1 MISETSKRPQ
11 TLQEAIKFY
20 SDPDV
25 CQQALVDA
33 RWSNG
38 VSCPTCGS
46 ESVSYLKNQ
55 RRWQC
60 KTKHPRRQFS
70 AKVGTIFEDSPLG
83 LNKWFAALWLI
94 ASAKNGV
101 SSYEVHRAIGVTQK
115 SAWFMLHRIRLA
127 MQTGT
132 FDKLSGEVEA
142 DETLVGGK
150 LKNMHIRRR
159 PQATKT
165 PVMGLLERRGP
176 NGHSRVVATVVEDRK
191 KRTVQPVVRRN
202 VEPGS
207 AVYTDELLSYAGL
220 SDTYA
225 HAFVNHTVEYV
236 RGRIHTNTAENFWG
250 LLKRALGGTY
260 VSVDPFHLFRYVDEE
275 AYWFNTRKAKD
286 GDRFRDLLPR
296 VDGQRL
302 TYKRL
307 VGQDA

>member
-1 MISETSKRPQ
+1 MISETSNRPQ
-11 TLQEAIKFY
+11 TLQEAIKYY

-33 RWSNG
+33 RWPNG

-46 ESVSYLKNQ
+46 ESVSYLTNQ

-70 AKVGTIFEDSPLG
+70 VKVGTIFEDSPLG
-83 LNKWFAALWLI
+83 LDKWFAALWLI

-132 FDKLSGEVEA
+132 FAKLSGEVEA
-142 DETLVGGK
+142 DETLIGGK
-150 LKNMHIRRR
+150 LKNMHVGRR

-225 HAFVNHTVEYV
+225 HAFVNHTIPNS
-236 RGRIHTNTAENFWG
+236 RPTSSACA
-250 LLKRALGGTY
+250 KRA
-260 VSVDPFHLFRYVDEE
+260 
-275 AYWFNTRKAKD
+275 
-286 GDRFRDLLPR
+286 
-296 VDGQRL
+296 
-302 TYKRL
+302 
-307 VGQDA
+307 